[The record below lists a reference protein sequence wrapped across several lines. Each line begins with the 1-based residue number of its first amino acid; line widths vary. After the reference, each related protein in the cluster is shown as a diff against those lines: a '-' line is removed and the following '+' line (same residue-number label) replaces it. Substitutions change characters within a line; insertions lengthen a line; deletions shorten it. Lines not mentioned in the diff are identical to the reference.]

1 MHQVKTTLYA
11 LNKDESFQQWK
22 VFTVGSTIVVE
33 FGKLGGKIQVKR
45 TEAKPKNV
53 GRANETTAEEQAVLE
68 AISKW
73 EKQVRTGYRESTEEL
88 ETVEQFSPMLAHDG
102 NKRSHDIVYPCYVQP
117 KLDGLRCLVTFDV
130 SGNPIFNSRG
140 NKTYPIQGTIAE
152 QLSELRHKTLNTI
165 FENRTPMFDGE
176 VYLHG
181 LSLQKIVALAKKWRT
196 HAQIEVEIDKDFEA
210 DKKRRSKAI
219 ASGEPTWKNFAKR
232 EISVDVEPIRDTDR
246 YNGYESAD
254 LQFHIFDIPDA
265 KKQWYIKKP
274 EDQIK
279 WADCRLTDLM
289 LTALEGSGMSHLVF
303 VRGKVLSTEAEVK
316 EQIGIYM
323 QSNYEGVIVRNFKGV
338 YEFNQRSSDLIKWK
352 IFQTTEAFV
361 FGFEIDK
368 NEEVLLHCRL
378 QSGVEFK
385 VKMKGTH
392 QYRMNCMY
400 LVGKFITISFQAYTD
415 DGAPSF
421 ASGITERDVN
431 PTTWEVLE

>member
-1 MHQVKTTLYA
+1 MEQVKSTLYA
-11 LNKDESFQQWK
+11 LNKDGSFQQWK

-73 EKQVRTGYRESTEEL
+73 EKQVRTGYRDSTEEL

-102 NKRSHDIVYPCYVQP
+102 NKRSHDIVYPCYTQP

-130 SGNPIFNSRG
+130 FGNPIFNSRG
-140 NKTYPIQGTIAE
+140 NKTYPIQGKIAD
-152 QLSELRHKTLNTI
+152 QLTQLRYKTLNTI
-165 FENRTPMFDGE
+165 FNGRTPMFDGE

-181 LSLQKIVALAKKWRT
+181 LSLQKIVSLAKKWRT
-196 HAQIEVEIDKDFEA
+196 HDQIEVEIDKDFEA
-210 DKKRRSKAI
+210 DKKRRAKAI
-219 ASGEPTWKNFAKR
+219 AAGEPTWKNFAKR
-232 EISVDVEPIRDTDR
+232 EISVDIEPVRDTDR

-254 LQFHIFDIPDA
+254 LQFHIFDIPDTN
-265 KKQWYIKKP
+265 KKWFVPKP
-274 EDQIK
+274 DHQVE
-279 WADCRLTDLM
+279 WADSRYTDL
-289 LTALEGSGMSHLVF
+289 ALVGLEASGMSHLRF
-303 VRGKVLSTEAEVK
+303 VEGLVLDTEEEVK
-316 EQIGIYM
+316 FYIGKYMEQG
-323 QSNYEGVIVRNFKGV
+323 YEGVIVRNFNGV
-338 YEFNQRSSDLIKWK
+338 YLFNQRSSDLIKWK
-352 IFQTTEAFV
+352 IFQSAEAFV

-368 NEEVLLHCRL
+368 NDEVLLHCRL
-378 QSGVEFK
+378 QSGVAFK

-421 ASGITERDVN
+421 ATGITERDVN
-431 PTTWEVLE
+431 PDTWEVLE

>member
-130 SGNPIFNSRG
+130 FGNPIFNSRG
-140 NKTYPIQGTIAE
+140 NKTYPIQGKIAE
-152 QLSELRHKTLNTI
+152 QMTELRDKTMNTI

-196 HAQIEVEIDKDFEA
+196 HDEIEIEIDKDFEA
-210 DKKRRSKAI
+210 DKKRRAKAI
-219 ASGEPTWKNFAKR
+219 AAGETVWKNFAKR
-232 EISVDVEPIRDTDR
+232 EISVEVEPVRDTDR

-254 LQFHIFDIPDA
+254 LQFHIFDIPDS
-265 KKQWYIKKP
+265 KKKWYVPKP
-274 EDQIK
+274 DDQVE
-279 WADCRLTDLM
+279 WADSRYTDLF
-289 LTALEGSGMSHLVF
+289 LIGLEASGMSHLRF
-303 VRGKVLSTEAEVK
+303 VKGKVLETEEAVK
-316 EQIGIYM
+316 LYIGDYMEQG
-323 QSNYEGVIVRNFKGV
+323 YEGVIVRNFDGV
-338 YEFNQRSSDLIKWK
+338 YLFNQRSSDLIKWK
-352 IFQTTEAFV
+352 IFQTIEAFV

-368 NEEVLLHCRL
+368 NDEVLLHCRL

-392 QYRMNCMY
+392 AYRANCMY
-400 LVGKFITISFQAYTD
+400 LVGSFITISFQAYTD

-421 ASGITERDVN
+421 ATGLTERDVN
-431 PTTWEVLE
+431 PDTWEVLE